1 MNYIALSF
9 VISLLAILPVEAHEG
24 SAGVHVILGVDVGLV
39 VGIVLGFLLA
49 IGLYAVMR
57 KRSRQD

>member
-1 MNYIALSF
+1 MNCLALSF
-9 VISLLAILPVEAHEG
+9 VLSLMAILPAEAHEG
-24 SAGVHVILGVDVGLV
+24 SAGVHLVLGVDVGLV

-49 IGLYAVMR
+49 IGLFAVMR

>member
-1 MNYIALSF
+1 MNYLALSF
-9 VISLLAILPVEAHEG
+9 VLFLLAILPVKAHEG
-24 SAGVHVILGVDVGLV
+24 SAGAHLILGVDVGLA

-49 IGLYAVMR
+49 IGLFAVMR